1 MEKSLK
7 KNPSFGLILAW
18 RTSNVPKCNLW
29 VQYNN
34 VLNINSAFINDK
46 NIFLYE
52 LTKLDDDLKSLICN
66 VYHELF
72 KKIKIPNNIAGA
84 AALQAKIQQNVLSFC
99 LEVFINL
106 GPFVDDNADIKQRI
120 DDYLTSTQPLL
131 NTPMSED
138 EIFKPDRF
146 NKVIEELT
154 ALNSTKEVSVDAII
168 NAVSIPDD
176 HVYDPV
182 VISNLIEDLIELVDQ
197 SATTDV
203 TASRRL
209 DEIVAQ
215 NENPLIDNPILTID
229 LSINEINTSNVDDVL
244 FEPPT
249 SPSQEGGRPKKAQD
263 ISFIFQN
270 KMAPRYLAVTNLF
283 ANRRHYMTEPNF
295 NNIIRILSGDYD
307 RRLIE
312 MPTREDADTDG
323 HSIPNDIF
331 QNGGRASEEIDTLL
345 SSDESILVNEKFSP
359 HPLLSIY
366 LILESYCTELNVT
379 SIEDTWDYEIFIQF
393 FVLTTKMINALLKIY
408 SREKKNNTNE
418 LKACMVGYG
427 LRELIFTSHQYIER
441 EPICTES
448 LNIELNNY
456 NPLSKMFSI
465 FVNRV
470 CGSVNQTPEDMEFGS
485 KYISSPIFREYA
497 REIQFNDILVSNVSQ
512 VNTYELA
519 LKAQQLFLE
528 VGNKIMADANNI
540 ENNDLLDLTS
550 IELPY
555 LTETTVI
562 APQHMIEIPNPNLKL
577 DNKNKGN
584 KMKYSGND
592 LPINAYYKQLP
603 KANANAN
610 VNNTVVYGG
619 NKRTKNKK
627 QYVKNKLTRRK
638 AKIYKNRT
646 KKHRTINRKLNK
658 KLNKRSKRKM
668 SNYNI

>member
-1 MEKSLK
+1 
-7 KNPSFGLILAW
+7 
-18 RTSNVPKCNLW
+18 
-29 VQYNN
+29 
-34 VLNINSAFINDK
+34 
-46 NIFLYE
+46 
-52 LTKLDDDLKSLICN
+52 
-66 VYHELF
+66 
-72 KKIKIPNNIAGA
+72 
-84 AALQAKIQQNVLSFC
+84 
-99 LEVFINL
+99 
-106 GPFVDDNADIKQRI
+106 
-120 DDYLTSTQPLL
+120 
-131 NTPMSED
+131 
-138 EIFKPDRF
+138 
-146 NKVIEELT
+146 
-154 ALNSTKEVSVDAII
+154 
-168 NAVSIPDD
+168 
-176 HVYDPV
+176 
-182 VISNLIEDLIELVDQ
+182 
-197 SATTDV
+197 
-203 TASRRL
+203 
-209 DEIVAQ
+209 
-215 NENPLIDNPILTID
+215 
-229 LSINEINTSNVDDVL
+229 
-244 FEPPT
+244 
-249 SPSQEGGRPKKAQD
+249 
-263 ISFIFQN
+263 
-270 KMAPRYLAVTNLF
+270 
-283 ANRRHYMTEPNF
+283 
-295 NNIIRILSGDYD
+295 
-307 RRLIE
+307 
-312 MPTREDADTDG
+312 
-323 HSIPNDIF
+323 
-331 QNGGRASEEIDTLL
+331 
-345 SSDESILVNEKFSP
+345 
-359 HPLLSIY
+359 
-366 LILESYCTELNVT
+366 
-379 SIEDTWDYEIFIQF
+379 
-393 FVLTTKMINALLKIY
+393 MINALLKIY